1 VKSPGRHSESDS
13 RGVVA
18 RVACARIDCHRLDN
32 HWVDWPV
39 TSSSPHLSDLVDDV
53 PAGLV
58 GHLTE
63 DRVPPVEMG
72 LRTDGNEELRTVSA
86 RTCVGH
92 GQQVRLI
99 EGKIGMEFVAKLVAR
114 TACARP
120 QRAAALNHEAIDYAM
135 EGQPV
140 VKLASRPH
148 ACPGV
153 GVLLSACSEPHEV
166 VYRLGSLITKEH
178 HVDVA
183 MVGMQGCSLLCHF
196 EAPFCRDHPLAA
208 FNRALRRTQDAGP
221 AAILSDRT
229 RWRYG
234 GKCSTGEHEVSHN
247 GGNVSRSSRRAEA
260 ARKQVAPASEDFV
273 HSAADRVGPMVHSAA
288 DRVGPLAQT
297 AATRVG
303 PLAEAAADRIGAAA
317 DKVSPLAHSAADRLG
332 PLAQSAAERVGPI
345 THDAADRLAPLAHS
359 AADRIAPLTY
369 QAVERVS
376 PYAQQA
382 VGRVSPYAQQAA
394 ERIVPIASSAKQRGA
409 RVAHDA
415 VDRIA
420 PVVDEALEK
429 VSPAVE
435 AARSRMSEEIV
446 PKLSQALS
454 AAAGAP
460 VVAETTKR
468 GKAVLAAAKGELEL
482 PKQKKKRR
490 WLVRLAIVAAVAGAA
505 VFAVRKFLGGKDA
518 DWQAARPTTPYSPP
532 AQTSASP
539 TVGTTA
545 GAPVVDAMDDDN
557 AHEDPQGGASA
568 HMLNLEADG
577 ASVPDQPAEGGDY
590 DAPADVTTNVDDAP
604 ADMTTNVDEAPADMT
619 TRVDEAFAEAADRIG
634 VEAPT
639 DSTLASEDV
648 ETPTSDA
655 GLAEPTPGSD
665 QDGAVLSEPA
675 VTPGAGGPRYQ
686 GEGVYVGSEPPEGF
700 TIKGNERSMKYHVPE
715 SAGYSRTVAEVW
727 FNSEDAA
734 QQAGFVRAQR

>member
-1 VKSPGRHSESDS
+1 V
-13 RGVVA
+13 
-18 RVACARIDCHRLDN
+18 
-32 HWVDWPV
+32 
-39 TSSSPHLSDLVDDV
+39 
-53 PAGLV
+53 
-58 GHLTE
+58 
-63 DRVPPVEMG
+63 
-72 LRTDGNEELRTVSA
+72 
-86 RTCVGH
+86 
-92 GQQVRLI
+92 
-99 EGKIGMEFVAKLVAR
+99 F
-114 TACARP
+114 
-120 QRAAALNHEAIDYAM
+120 
-135 EGQPV
+135 
-140 VKLASRPH
+140 
-148 ACPGV
+148 
-153 GVLLSACSEPHEV
+153 
-166 VYRLGSLITKEH
+166 
-178 HVDVA
+178 
-183 MVGMQGCSLLCHF
+183 
-196 EAPFCRDHPLAA
+196 
-208 FNRALRRTQDAGP
+208 
-221 AAILSDRT
+221 
-229 RWRYG
+229 
-234 GKCSTGEHEVSHN
+234 
-247 GGNVSRSSRRAEA
+247 RSSRRAEA

-273 HSAADRVGPMVHSAA
+273 HSAADRVGPLVHSAA

-303 PLAEAAADRIGAAA
+303 PLAEAAADRIGGAA

-359 AADRIAPLTY
+359 AADRIAPLTH

-394 ERIVPIASSAKQRGA
+394 ERIAPIASSAKQRGA

-460 VVAETTKR
+460 VVAEATKR
-468 GKAVLAAAKGELEL
+468 GKAVVAAAKGELET
-482 PKQKKKRR
+482 PKQKKKGR
-490 WLVRLAIVAAVAGAA
+490 WLIRLAIVAAVAGAA
-505 VFAVRKFLGGKDA
+505 AFAVRKFLGGKDA
-518 DWQAARPTTPYSPP
+518 DWQAARPTTPYAPP
-532 AQTSASP
+532 AQTSGSP

-577 ASVPDQPAEGGDY
+577 ASVPDQPAEGGEY
-590 DAPADVTTNVDDAP
+590 DAP
-604 ADMTTNVDEAPADMT
+604 ADMTTNVDEA
-619 TRVDEAFAEAADRIG
+619 FAEVADRIG
-634 VEAPT
+634 VEAPADISGAGDATISEMPTRAEETPT

-648 ETPTSDA
+648 ETPSSDE
-655 GLAEPTPGSD
+655 GLAEPTPGTD

-675 VTPGAGGPRYQ
+675 LAPGAGAPRYQ

>member
-1 VKSPGRHSESDS
+1 V
-13 RGVVA
+13 
-18 RVACARIDCHRLDN
+18 
-32 HWVDWPV
+32 
-39 TSSSPHLSDLVDDV
+39 
-53 PAGLV
+53 
-58 GHLTE
+58 
-63 DRVPPVEMG
+63 
-72 LRTDGNEELRTVSA
+72 
-86 RTCVGH
+86 
-92 GQQVRLI
+92 
-99 EGKIGMEFVAKLVAR
+99 F
-114 TACARP
+114 
-120 QRAAALNHEAIDYAM
+120 
-135 EGQPV
+135 
-140 VKLASRPH
+140 
-148 ACPGV
+148 
-153 GVLLSACSEPHEV
+153 
-166 VYRLGSLITKEH
+166 
-178 HVDVA
+178 
-183 MVGMQGCSLLCHF
+183 
-196 EAPFCRDHPLAA
+196 
-208 FNRALRRTQDAGP
+208 
-221 AAILSDRT
+221 
-229 RWRYG
+229 
-234 GKCSTGEHEVSHN
+234 
-247 GGNVSRSSRRAEA
+247 RSSRRAEA

-273 HSAADRVGPMVHSAA
+273 HSAADRVGPLVHTAA

-303 PLAEAAADRIGAAA
+303 PLAEAAADRIGVAA

-345 THDAADRLAPLAHS
+345 THDAADRLAPIAHS
-359 AADRIAPLTY
+359 AADRIAPLTH

-394 ERIVPIASSAKQRGA
+394 ERIAPIASSARQRSA

-420 PVVDEALEK
+420 PVLDEALEK

-460 VVAETTKR
+460 VVAEATKR
-468 GKAVLAAAKGELEL
+468 GKAVVAAAKGELET
-482 PKQKKKRR
+482 PKQKKKGR

-518 DWQAARPTTPYSPP
+518 DWQAARPTTPYAPP
-532 AQTSASP
+532 APTSGSP
-539 TVGTTA
+539 TVGTAA
-545 GAPVVDAMDDDN
+545 GAPVVDAMDDES

-590 DAPADVTTNVDDAP
+590 DAPADMTTNVDDAP
-604 ADMTTNVDEAPADMT
+604 ADMTTNVDEA
-619 TRVDEAFAEAADRIG
+619 FAEAADRIG
-634 VEAPT
+634 VEAP
-639 DSTLASEDV
+639 DA
-648 ETPTSDA
+648 ETPTSDEV
-655 GLAEPTPGSD
+655 LAEPTPGSD

-675 VTPGAGGPRYQ
+675 LAPGAGAPRYQ